1 MVASRKAWRSMS
13 KFKSYCANLAVIRH
27 ASEQDLD
34 NEFIQSGIIYKFA
47 MQFELSWR
55 LLYKTLQHEG
65 KMSVATC
72 SPRGVIKSAYTAYDF
87 IDEKVWLSMLNDR
100 NASEHVYDSALAERL
115 VTAILDRYIP
125 EFMHLLSCL
134 IDLYGEELLE
144 NL

>member
-1 MVASRKAWRSMS
+1 MS
-13 KFKSYCANLAVIRH
+13 KFKSYRANLAVLRH

-72 SPRGVIKSAYTAYDF
+72 SPRGVIKSVYTAYDF

-115 VTAILDRYIP
+115 VTVILDRYIP
-125 EFMHLLSCL
+125 EFEKLLSCL
-134 IDLYGEELLE
+134 IDLYDEELLE

>member
-13 KFKSYCANLAVIRH
+13 KFKSYRANLAVLRH

-87 IDEKVWLSMLNDR
+87 IDEEVWLSMLNDR
-100 NASEHVYDSALAERL
+100 NASEHVYDSALAGRL